1 MPIIFTIFANPKG
14 DLTNLSLEQNGIQDA
29 LDPLVS
35 SKKIE
40 HLIRTDTDRA
50 AFFNMVRNRAD
61 NEFAI
66 LHYGGHADQHVV
78 ALNDTEASF
87 EEMASEIAGRNKD
100 SLQLV
105 FLNGCSTLAQVDHLL
120 KLGVPAVIATSAPI
134 SDTRAKDLAIR
145 FYQHIA
151 LGEGIQEAY
160 QSAVNFVNSGEQSPT
175 RKIETGAQDLRG
187 IVVGQEVRE
196 FPWGLY
202 VQENTELKGSPLTSK
217 KTFNETIVRRLLE
230 AVKQDCAPAERF
242 LERVNGIPDWENQER
257 ISDKAKEILSYSFVG
272 VIGIQLSKLMA
283 IGKEDMSQGKLR
295 KYIEKCLYIAHCS
308 LDLVNFALL
317 SQAWKI
323 REKSQLDLPPQIADR
338 FNTPF
343 EPTLEEQFKLLT
355 ALYGVFKGLGHK
367 PPIPELEAIEA
378 ELASKSSLH
387 KILSELHLLRE
398 KLDKGRFERADCHQ
412 AEKRL
417 ADLLVHFR
425 FLVKYK
431 MASIK
436 HVGYRQIRKPPPRY
450 LHRYAALGIDSKAN
464 VDAEKINY
472 TDAPTDTDAVLL
484 YQGDDYNGGINLSP
498 FVLDYHALTLEQ
510 GTRICFFNLTDLNDG
525 SLQYRVLEDN
535 STLLLERANPPIP
548 VDANLGELLLSD
560 ENRKKLNLDNA
571 VADFMEARTLLTAGF
586 PNFDDL

>member
-14 DLTNLSLEQNGIQDA
+14 DLPNLSLEQNGIQDA

-35 SKKIE
+35 SGKIE
-40 HLIRTDTDRA
+40 HLIRTDTDRE
-50 AFFNMVRNRAD
+50 AFFNMVRHRPENG
-61 NEFAI
+61 FAI

-87 EEMASEIAGRNKD
+87 PEMASEIAGRNPE

-105 FLNGCSTLAQVDHLL
+105 FLNGCSTLAQVRHLHE
-120 KLGVPAVIATSAPI
+120 LGVPAVIATSAPI
-134 SDTRAKDLAIR
+134 PDTRAKDLAIR

-160 QSAVNFVNSGEQSPT
+160 QSAVNFVNSGEQSPA
-175 RKIETGAQDLRG
+175 RKIEAAPRDLRG
-187 IVVGQEVRE
+187 IFLEQEAGE

-202 VQENTELKGSPLTSK
+202 VKEGAERKGSPLTGK
-217 KTFNETIVRRLLE
+217 KTFNETIVRRLIE
-230 AVKQDCAPAERF
+230 AVRGDCGPAERF
-242 LERVNGIPDWENQER
+242 LDRVNAVPNWENQER
-257 ISDKAKEILSYSFVG
+257 ISDKAKEILAYSFVG

-283 IGKEDMSQGKLR
+283 IGKEEMSEGKLR

-317 SQAWKI
+317 SQVWKI
-323 REKSQLDLPPQIADR
+323 REKSLLDLPPQIADR

-343 EPTLEEQFKLLT
+343 ESTLEEQFKLLT
-355 ALYGVFKGLGHK
+355 SLYGVFKGSGHK
-367 PPIPELEAIEA
+367 LPIPELEAIEA
-378 ELASKSSLH
+378 ELTPNSSLY
-387 KILSELHLLRE
+387 KILSELHLLRD
-398 KLDKGRFERADCHQ
+398 KLDKRRFEQADCHQ

-417 ADLLVHFR
+417 ADFLVHFR

-436 HVGYRQIRKPPPRY
+436 QVGYRQIRKPPPRY

-464 VDAEKINY
+464 VDAERINY
-472 TDAPTDTDAVLL
+472 TDTPTDTDAVLL
-484 YQGDDYNGGINLSP
+484 YQGNDYNRGINLSP

-525 SLQYRVLEDN
+525 GLLYRVLEDN
-535 STLLLERANPPIP
+535 STLRLERANPPIP
-548 VDANLGELLLSD
+548 ADANFGELLLSD

-571 VADFMEARTLLTAGF
+571 VADFMEARALLATGF
-586 PNFDDL
+586 PNLDDL